1 MANMMLNELVQKVRR
16 YTRDTT
22 GSLFTQEDIVDF
34 CNEAIQRMKQV
45 IIELKNMD
53 NLKSNTDEVTV
64 LPYQYQHLISVYSA
78 SRCFSQDEQQYQAT
92 TYMNEFE
99 TKLNELLLAIR
110 NGDIIL
116 YDKDGNEIKPE
127 GLGGID
133 YVRDVYFRNFNTEE
147 L

>member
-34 CNEAIQRMKQV
+34 CNEGIQRMKQV
-45 IIELKNMD
+45 IFELKDMD
-53 NLKSNTDEVTV
+53 NLKSNTDEVSI

-78 SRCFSQDEQQYQAT
+78 SRCFSQDEQQYQAS

-110 NGDIIL
+110 NGDVTL
-116 YDKDGNEIKPE
+116 FDKDGNKIEPE

-133 YVRDVYFRNFNTEE
+133 YVVDVYFRDLSKEGI
-147 L
+147 